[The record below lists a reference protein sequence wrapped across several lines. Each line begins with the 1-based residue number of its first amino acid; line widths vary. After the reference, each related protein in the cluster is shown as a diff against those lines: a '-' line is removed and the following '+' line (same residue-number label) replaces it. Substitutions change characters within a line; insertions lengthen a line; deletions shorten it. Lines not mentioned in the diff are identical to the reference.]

1 MGLFGIPLDTDTLLI
16 APIILGIAVDDTI
29 HFMTHY
35 RIELSKTGSIGM
47 ALDSAIK
54 EVGQAVMFTTMVIG
68 LGFAVLS
75 FSDYL
80 GMAKVGFFGSMA
92 IFVALLCDLFLIP
105 AMIIIFKPKFGVI
118 IKQGLNYLTALFL
131 GIGTLYSG
139 AQEISGLEIM
149 QLVEDAQRRTND
161 SSFNRMQLSSCKFG
175 VTDGRITC
183 AERPRVKSL
192 ESVSK
197 NYGAELK
204 DTKSVTITLEPAAER
219 GIGMLSYAYDE
230 AGRDNE
236 TWLYLSTLGRVKR
249 IAAGDTDEETEPAS
263 LFGSEFT
270 TEDTDTGK
278 LEEYSFNIL
287 EETTTSGREVWK
299 LEMIPN
305 EERAR
310 KTRYSRQVHYV
321 DKERLVTL
329 RSEMYDRY
337 DKEIKRLMAS
347 RVELVND
354 VWMSRSLTMM
364 NLVTNRLSNMAF
376 VEIYTDLTIDDE
388 FLTQRTLTD
397 AAYRET
403 ELESLRAQLNQ

>member
-1 MGLFGIPLDTDTLLI
+1 M
-16 APIILGIAVDDTI
+16 
-29 HFMTHY
+29 
-35 RIELSKTGSIGM
+35 
-47 ALDSAIK
+47 
-54 EVGQAVMFTTMVIG
+54 
-68 LGFAVLS
+68 
-75 FSDYL
+75 
-80 GMAKVGFFGSMA
+80 
-92 IFVALLCDLFLIP
+92 
-105 AMIIIFKPKFGVI
+105 I
-118 IKQGLNYLTALFL
+118 IKQGLTYLTALFL
-131 GIGTLYSG
+131 GTGSLYSD

-403 ELESLRAQLNQ
+403 ELEILRAQLNQ

>member
-1 MGLFGIPLDTDTLLI
+1 
-16 APIILGIAVDDTI
+16 
-29 HFMTHY
+29 MT
-35 RIELSKTGSIGM
+35 
-47 ALDSAIK
+47 
-54 EVGQAVMFTTMVIG
+54 
-68 LGFAVLS
+68 
-75 FSDYL
+75 
-80 GMAKVGFFGSMA
+80 
-92 IFVALLCDLFLIP
+92 
-105 AMIIIFKPKFGVI
+105 
-118 IKQGLNYLTALFL
+118 IKQGLTYLTTLFL
-131 GIGTLYSG
+131 GIGTLHSG

>member
-1 MGLFGIPLDTDTLLI
+1 M
-16 APIILGIAVDDTI
+16 
-29 HFMTHY
+29 
-35 RIELSKTGSIGM
+35 
-47 ALDSAIK
+47 
-54 EVGQAVMFTTMVIG
+54 
-68 LGFAVLS
+68 
-75 FSDYL
+75 
-80 GMAKVGFFGSMA
+80 
-92 IFVALLCDLFLIP
+92 
-105 AMIIIFKPKFGVI
+105 I
-118 IKQGLNYLTALFL
+118 IKQGLTYLTALFL
-131 GIGTLYSG
+131 GIGTLYSC

-310 KTRYSRQVHYV
+310 KTRYSRQIHYV

>member
-1 MGLFGIPLDTDTLLI
+1 M
-16 APIILGIAVDDTI
+16 
-29 HFMTHY
+29 
-35 RIELSKTGSIGM
+35 
-47 ALDSAIK
+47 
-54 EVGQAVMFTTMVIG
+54 
-68 LGFAVLS
+68 
-75 FSDYL
+75 
-80 GMAKVGFFGSMA
+80 
-92 IFVALLCDLFLIP
+92 
-105 AMIIIFKPKFGVI
+105 I
-118 IKQGLNYLTALFL
+118 IKQGLTYLTALFL

-139 AQEISGLEIM
+139 VQEISGLEIM

>member
-1 MGLFGIPLDTDTLLI
+1 M
-16 APIILGIAVDDTI
+16 
-29 HFMTHY
+29 
-35 RIELSKTGSIGM
+35 
-47 ALDSAIK
+47 
-54 EVGQAVMFTTMVIG
+54 
-68 LGFAVLS
+68 
-75 FSDYL
+75 
-80 GMAKVGFFGSMA
+80 
-92 IFVALLCDLFLIP
+92 
-105 AMIIIFKPKFGVI
+105 I
-118 IKQGLNYLTALFL
+118 IKQGLTYLTALSL

-397 AAYRET
+397 GAYRET

>member
-1 MGLFGIPLDTDTLLI
+1 M
-16 APIILGIAVDDTI
+16 
-29 HFMTHY
+29 
-35 RIELSKTGSIGM
+35 
-47 ALDSAIK
+47 
-54 EVGQAVMFTTMVIG
+54 
-68 LGFAVLS
+68 
-75 FSDYL
+75 
-80 GMAKVGFFGSMA
+80 
-92 IFVALLCDLFLIP
+92 
-105 AMIIIFKPKFGVI
+105 I
-118 IKQGLNYLTALFL
+118 IKQGLTYLTALFL
-131 GIGTLYSG
+131 GIGSLYSD

>member
-1 MGLFGIPLDTDTLLI
+1 
-16 APIILGIAVDDTI
+16 
-29 HFMTHY
+29 
-35 RIELSKTGSIGM
+35 
-47 ALDSAIK
+47 
-54 EVGQAVMFTTMVIG
+54 
-68 LGFAVLS
+68 
-75 FSDYL
+75 
-80 GMAKVGFFGSMA
+80 
-92 IFVALLCDLFLIP
+92 
-105 AMIIIFKPKFGVI
+105 MIIRRSMV
-118 IKQGLNYLTALFL
+118 YLTALFL
-131 GIGTLYSG
+131 GAGAFYSN
-139 AQEISGLEIM
+139 AQELSGREIM
-149 QLVEDAQRRTND
+149 QLVDDTSRRSND

-219 GIGMLSYAYDE
+219 GIGMLSYGYDE

-249 IAAGDTDEETEPAS
+249 IASGDSDEETEPAS

-278 LEEYSFNIL
+278 LEEYSFNVL

-299 LEMIPN
+299 IEMIPS

-310 KTRYSRQVHYV
+310 KTRYSRLVHYV
-321 DKERLVTL
+321 DKERFVTL

-337 DKEIKRLMAS
+337 DKEIKRLMAA
-347 RVELVND
+347 RVELVNNI
-354 VWMSRSLTMM
+354 WMSRSLTMM

-376 VEIYTDLTIDDE
+376 VEIYTDLAIEDE

-403 ELESLRAQLNQ
+403 ELEKLRAQLNQ

>member
-1 MGLFGIPLDTDTLLI
+1 
-16 APIILGIAVDDTI
+16 
-29 HFMTHY
+29 
-35 RIELSKTGSIGM
+35 
-47 ALDSAIK
+47 
-54 EVGQAVMFTTMVIG
+54 
-68 LGFAVLS
+68 
-75 FSDYL
+75 
-80 GMAKVGFFGSMA
+80 
-92 IFVALLCDLFLIP
+92 
-105 AMIIIFKPKFGVI
+105 MIIRKSIVC
-118 IKQGLNYLTALFL
+118 LTALFL
-131 GIGTLYSG
+131 GAGAFYSN
-139 AQEISGLEIM
+139 AQELSGLEIM
-149 QLVEDAQRRTND
+149 QLVDDANRRQND

-197 NYGAELK
+197 NYGDELK
-204 DTKSVTITLEPAAER
+204 DTKSVAITLEPAAER
-219 GIGMLSYAYDE
+219 GIGMLSYGYDE

-249 IAAGDTDEETEPAS
+249 IASGDSDEETEPAS

-278 LEEYSFNIL
+278 LEEYSFNVL

-299 LEMIPN
+299 IEMIPN

-321 DKERLVTL
+321 DKERFVTL

-337 DKEIKRLMAS
+337 DKEIKRLMAA

-354 VWMSRSLTMM
+354 IWMSRSLTMM
-364 NLVTNRLSNMAF
+364 NLVTNRLSNMAL
-376 VEIYTDLTIDDE
+376 VEIYTDLAIEDE

-403 ELESLRAQLNQ
+403 TLEKLRAQLNQ